1 MLTHSYYEED
11 PRVRREAEAL
21 VSSGRPVHVFAL
33 RKPSDGPLAELDGV
47 QIRRV
52 DVQRHQ
58 GAGLRTYV
66 SEYLSFLLRAGL
78 ALSRAHRR
86 QPYGLVQVHTLPDF
100 LVFAAIP
107 VRLAGAP
114 VLLDLHEAMPE
125 FFAMRFPRSS
135 GRLTGAL
142 LRTQERLSIA
152 MASHVL
158 TVNDALAERLVSQGV
173 PAEKVSV
180 VANSPSLAR
189 FDPSRH
195 PRRRF
200 MSDGRLRL
208 VYAGAVT
215 PVYEL
220 EVAIAAVAE
229 LRRQRPSL
237 PVTLDIFGRGD
248 AEESLRDCASRLE
261 LDDAVRLHGRIP
273 LDDVPARIAGA
284 DIGLAPT
291 RVNAFTAL
299 SLSTKI
305 FEYAAMAKPVV
316 ASRLPLVEKTFGSA
330 AVTLYAS
337 GDPADL
343 ASAIF
348 GLVDDPRARR
358 ARVAR
363 ATRAV
368 QQLAWERV
376 SGRFVALVD
385 RLARG

>member
-1 MLTHSYYEED
+1 MRAAVGRATADLRASLGEGADIEVVCFDGIDYLAAEHVVASGLARPAPGGMRWLADQGAAPSTSIRDGFHPLPPRPGSAGSDRAWGADRERQGPLKGASPRPVAMLTHSYYEED

-180 VANSPSLAR
+180 VAPET
-189 FDPSRH
+189 
-195 PRRRF
+195 
-200 MSDGRLRL
+200 
-208 VYAGAVT
+208 VT
-215 PVYEL
+215 PPSKPMPFV
-220 EVAIAAVAE
+220 EV
-229 LRRQRPSL
+229 
-237 PVTLDIFGRGD
+237 
-248 AEESLRDCASRLE
+248 
-261 LDDAVRLHGRIP
+261 
-273 LDDVPARIAGA
+273 
-284 DIGLAPT
+284 
-291 RVNAFTAL
+291 
-299 SLSTKI
+299 
-305 FEYAAMAKPVV
+305 
-316 ASRLPLVEKTFGSA
+316 
-330 AVTLYAS
+330 
-337 GDPADL
+337 
-343 ASAIF
+343 
-348 GLVDDPRARR
+348 
-358 ARVAR
+358 
-363 ATRAV
+363 
-368 QQLAWERV
+368 
-376 SGRFVALVD
+376 
-385 RLARG
+385 

>member
-1 MLTHSYYEED
+1 
-11 PRVRREAEAL
+11 
-21 VSSGRPVHVFAL
+21 
-33 RKPSDGPLAELDGV
+33 
-47 QIRRV
+47 
-52 DVQRHQ
+52 
-58 GAGLRTYV
+58 
-66 SEYLSFLLRAGL
+66 
-78 ALSRAHRR
+78 
-86 QPYGLVQVHTLPDF
+86 
-100 LVFAAIP
+100 
-107 VRLAGAP
+107 
-114 VLLDLHEAMPE
+114 
-125 FFAMRFPRSS
+125 
-135 GRLTGAL
+135 
-142 LRTQERLSIA
+142 
-152 MASHVL
+152 
-158 TVNDALAERLVSQGV
+158 
-173 PAEKVSV
+173 
-180 VANSPSLAR
+180 
-189 FDPSRH
+189 
-195 PRRRF
+195 
-200 MSDGRLRL
+200 MSDGTLRL

-358 ARVAR
+358 ARTAR